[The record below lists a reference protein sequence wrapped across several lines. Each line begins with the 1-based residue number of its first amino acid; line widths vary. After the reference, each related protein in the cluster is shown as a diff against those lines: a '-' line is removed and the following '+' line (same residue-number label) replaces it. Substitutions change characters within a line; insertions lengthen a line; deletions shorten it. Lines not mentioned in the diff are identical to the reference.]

1 MTNERFNTNVKNH
14 KKEIL
19 NFFSYSEPDNK
30 GKSKETPNFFFS
42 FLNDIETCGNRY
54 IGTRKQHNGAHF
66 MVQYKDGFKY
76 EDQTSY
82 YITFNTLPN
91 MRDNGTLAVSLR
103 KELVELWGRTD
114 TNRLMVMVVSDSTDC
129 IYTIPAR
136 DLIKR
141 ISLLQ
146 KEGTKVWTSNGKF
159 TDYVVSLDSLQLPNI
174 PTFKCR
180 EQNHNDLHK
189 DLFYNS
195 KYFKPEY
202 IGNFTYSKYRNRA
215 DTIYIHL
222 YTVEGTCLKSEE
234 FRSIKEAYDFAV
246 KYLDFKMSE
255 KTFQRYVAKEKTLSK
270 GSIIFY
276 ASKNKE
282 NKDIIIERVVDE
294 SVPNPFFNAS
304 QPVDNI
310 TNFPEI
316 VVSEHYEVKT
326 KDEPTAEK
334 VEKVWNDIKDDV
346 EIINEENEMNYEDGQ
361 VTEEEYIETKEEDN
375 KVNDENVKNT
385 SVKKE
390 IFAPWSSYMSYKR
403 KCRQEGIDIKDY
415 EVWLLTELKV

>member
-1 MTNERFNTNVKNH
+1 MTNQKFNTNIENH

-30 GKSKETPNFFFS
+30 GKSKETPNFFFN
-42 FLNDIETCGNRY
+42 FLNDKETCGNRL
-54 IGTRKQHNGAHF
+54 IGSRKQHNGAHF

-82 YITFNTLPN
+82 YITFNTLSN

-114 TNRLMVMVVSDSTDC
+114 TNKLIVMVVSDSTDC

-136 DLIKR
+136 TLIKR
-141 ISLLQ
+141 IGLLQ
-146 KEGTKVWTSNGKF
+146 KDGTKVWISEGKF
-159 TDYVVSLDSLQLPNI
+159 EDYVISLDSLPLPNV

-180 EQNHNDLHK
+180 EQNHNELLK
-189 DLFYNS
+189 GLFYNPE
-195 KYFKPEY
+195 YFKPEY

-222 YTVEGTCLKSEE
+222 YTVDGACLKSEE
-234 FRSIKEAYDFAV
+234 FRSIKEAYDFATR
-246 KYLDFKMSE
+246 YLNFNMSE

-270 GSIIFY
+270 DHIIFY

-282 NKDIIIERVVDE
+282 PKELTIERVVDE
-294 SVPNPFFNAS
+294 SMPNPFFNAS
-304 QPVDNI
+304 QPVDGV

-316 VVSEHYEVKT
+316 IVSEHYEIRT
-326 KDEPTAEK
+326 KDEPTVEK
-334 VEKVWNDIKDDV
+334 TEKVWNEIKDDV

-361 VTEEEYIETKEEDN
+361 ITEEEYIETKEEDN
-375 KVNDENVKNT
+375 KIDDGNVKNA
-385 SVKKE
+385 SVKRE
-390 IFAPWSSYMSYKR
+390 IFEPWAAYSSYKR
-403 KCRQEGIDIKDY
+403 KCREEGTTPQNY
-415 EVWLLTELKV
+415 EIWLREY

>member
-1 MTNERFNTNVKNH
+1 MTNQKFNTNIENH

-30 GKSKETPNFFFS
+30 GKSKETPNFFFN
-42 FLNDIETCGNRY
+42 FLNDNENCGSRFV
-54 IGTRKQHNGAHF
+54 GSRKQHNGAHF

-114 TNRLMVMVVSDSTDC
+114 TNRLMIMVVSDSTDC

-136 DLIKR
+136 TLIKR
-141 ISLLQ
+141 IGLLQ
-146 KEGTKVWTSNGKF
+146 KDATKVWISEGKF
-159 TDYVVSLDSLQLPNI
+159 EDYVISLDSLQLPNI
-174 PTFKCR
+174 PAFKCR
-180 EQNHNDLHK
+180 EQNHNELLK
-189 DLFYNS
+189 DLYF
-195 KYFKPEY
+195 KPEYFKPEY

-222 YTVEGTCLKSEE
+222 YTVDGTCLKSEE
-234 FRSIKEAYDFAV
+234 FRSIKEAYDFATR
-246 KYLDFKMSE
+246 YLNFNMSE

-270 GSIIFY
+270 DHIIFY

-282 NKDIIIERVVDE
+282 PKELTIERVVDE
-294 SVPNPFFNAS
+294 SMPNPFFNAS
-304 QPVDNI
+304 QPVDGV

-316 VVSEHYEVKT
+316 VVSEHYEIRT
-326 KDEPTAEK
+326 KDEPTVEK
-334 VEKVWNDIKDDV
+334 IEKVWNEIKDDI
-346 EIINEENEMNYEDGQ
+346 EIINEENEMNYEDDQ
-361 VTEEEYIETKEEDN
+361 ITEEEYIETKEEDN
-375 KVNDENVKNT
+375 KIDDGNVKNT
-385 SVKKE
+385 SVKRE
-390 IFAPWSSYMSYKR
+390 AFEPWAAYSSYKR
-403 KCRQEGIDIKDY
+403 KCREEGITPQNY
-415 EVWLLTELKV
+415 EIWLRRC